1 MPITKRQFE
10 LGIDEDIQRR
20 MRDIYTL
27 LGNERESA
35 YSSEELQGTFLGD
48 AFDSDEKYN
57 LDRALEVLVEIGAVD
72 KRLVAEIPYYA
83 FHEKFDTASWER
95 DFIGI

>member
-1 MPITKRQFE
+1 MPITKRQFQ
-10 LGIDEDIQRR
+10 LGIGEDIQRQ
-20 MRDIYTL
+20 MREIYTL

-48 AFDSDEKYN
+48 THASDARVN
-57 LDRALEVLVEIGAVD
+57 LDRALDVLDKIGAVD

-83 FHEKFDTASWER
+83 FHQKFDTDSWER
-95 DFIGI
+95 DFGV

>member
-1 MPITKRQFE
+1 MPITKRQFQ
-10 LGIDEDIQRR
+10 LGIGEDIQRQ
-20 MRDIYTL
+20 MREIYTL

-48 AFDSDEKYN
+48 THASDARVN
-57 LDRALEVLVEIGAVD
+57 LDRALDVLVEIGAVD

-83 FHEKFDTASWER
+83 FHQKFDTDSWER
-95 DFIGI
+95 DFGV